1 MNKTEIKGLQYIL
14 TNTKYTEK
22 DILFQQKASP
32 DFICSDGHGFEIK
45 SIYVKDIIFHESQ
58 WNELKQQKNI
68 DVLAFY
74 HDSDIPIV
82 LPMSTLVE
90 KEIIQGIKVIV
101 YRNKGVNASRTLSL
115 PPQTWATLDQLAKK
129 YGYLSTQELIRR
141 CVDAM
146 FRGETKTT

>member
-1 MNKTEIKGLQYIL
+1 
-14 TNTKYTEK
+14 
-22 DILFQQKASP
+22 
-32 DFICSDGHGFEIK
+32 
-45 SIYVKDIIFHESQ
+45 
-58 WNELKQQKNI
+58 
-68 DVLAFY
+68 
-74 HDSDIPIV
+74 
-82 LPMSTLVE
+82 MSTLVE